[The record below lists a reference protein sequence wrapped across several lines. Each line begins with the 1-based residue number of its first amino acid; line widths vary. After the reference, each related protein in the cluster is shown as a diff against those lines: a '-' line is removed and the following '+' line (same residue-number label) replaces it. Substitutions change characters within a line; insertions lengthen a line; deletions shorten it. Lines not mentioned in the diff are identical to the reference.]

1 MARSKTLAAKNESPR
16 MYGWL
21 SGDLTGQGSAA
32 CADPCRMPSL
42 IVSKQAANAKQ
53 LWGRLTF

>member
-1 MARSKTLAAKNESPR
+1 